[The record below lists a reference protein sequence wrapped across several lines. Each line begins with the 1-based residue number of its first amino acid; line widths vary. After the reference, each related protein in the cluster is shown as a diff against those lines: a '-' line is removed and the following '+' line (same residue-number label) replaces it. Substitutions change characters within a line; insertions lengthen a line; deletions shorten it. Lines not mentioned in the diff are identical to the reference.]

1 MVGLML
7 CFGNGAE
14 ALAWG
19 IMFVVMPLEP
29 RSPGAGN
36 FDRDERV
43 ALPVEEVPRL
53 VSGGAAERTAN
64 AGQIE

>member
-1 MVGLML
+1 ML

-19 IMFVVMPLEP
+19 IMFVVMPLGQGVRELGT
-29 RSPGAGN
+29 STATS
-36 FDRDERV
+36 V
-43 ALPVEEVPRL
+43 LPSHLKRCPRL
-53 VSGGAAERTAN
+53 VSGGAAERTAT

>member
-1 MVGLML
+1 ML

-19 IMFVVMPLEP
+19 IMFVVMPLVP

-43 ALPVEEVPRL
+43 ALPFEEVPQVGEGRRR
-53 VSGGAAERTAN
+53 GEN
-64 AGQIE
+64 GQRGPD